1 MEVFMTQDP
10 GNKMS
15 GRMKHDIPYAILF
28 LAPSLLGLTVFT
40 LIPILASLGLA
51 FTDWTLLSPP
61 EFVGLKNFRDLFADE
76 LLWGSLG
83 NTLKYAA
90 MIVPGS
96 TAIALALA
104 LFINREFPGVK
115 FIRLFFMLPG
125 VASLVSI
132 AMVWRWLYNDQ
143 FGLINTGLQAVGL
156 PAVGWLTTEQW
167 VLPAIVIM
175 LIWSGMGFDAIIYL
189 AALRNIPRHLYEA
202 AELDGANSW
211 QSFWRITFPLLTPVH
226 FYNLIIGLIG
236 SFQVFDVIYVMTQ
249 GGPGFASR
257 VYAYYLYL
265 QAFQRFKMGYASAMA
280 WFLFLIIFVLTL
292 IQWRVIGRR
301 VEYDYV

>member
-1 MEVFMTQDP
+1 MTE
-10 GNKMS
+10 NSTKKLS
-15 GRMKHDIPYAILF
+15 FRMKHDIPYAILF

-51 FTDWTLLSPP
+51 FTDWNLLSPP
-61 EFVGLKNFRDLFADE
+61 EFVGLKNFRDIFADE
-76 LLWGSLG
+76 VLWISLG

-96 TAIALALA
+96 TALALALA
-104 LFINREFPGVK
+104 LFINREFPGIK
-115 FIRLFFMLPG
+115 FIRLFFMIPG
-125 VASLVSI
+125 VASLVAI

-143 FGLINTGLQAVGL
+143 FGLINTALKTIGL
-156 PAVGWLTTEQW
+156 PPVGWLTTEQW
-167 VLPAIVIM
+167 VLPAIVLM
-175 LIWSGMGFDAIIYL
+175 LLWSGMGFDAIIYL

-211 QSFWRITFPLLTPVH
+211 QRFWKITFPLLTPVH

-257 VYAYYLYL
+257 VYAYHLFL

-292 IQWRVIGRR
+292 IQWRVLGRR